1 MPIVDIANPGLYSPM
16 DTPKGFAVTPGE
28 DDLNHGSEKPD
39 GSILGAAFRQD
50 NTVGAM
56 IAREYDTAV
65 ETPEEGFNAWDKIKG
80 TKYEHRWESF
90 VDTKNTRA
98 LTGMQRQIDRETAD
112 RRLLDSA
119 PWYASFPAQ
128 MAAGVLDLPTL
139 IPGGA
144 FLRGAKG
151 GFSVGK
157 SALMVGTAAGG
168 STALQEY
175 GLQQLNETRT
185 GLESGINIGASVFL
199 GGLLG
204 AGGAKLLSNA
214 EWNGAVN
221 ALERELAGT
230 GTTANA
236 AKPVYD
242 DVVTQLRAAGFDE
255 TKAQA
260 NAAVI
265 AANYATLAQR
275 TGGDAME
282 LYKGEGLTIART
294 GGEVTGLGD
303 STFEQGAKYPIAPR
317 SEWYGDANFE
327 STGGRMTTMTPDE
340 FLASSRP
347 LVVDDVSRENIDLL
361 KQHINEGKT
370 LDPLALYGNGKED
383 GRHRAIAAQE
393 LGIERV
399 PVIDFRSS
407 ERTFEQAAKMPD
419 LPPPPK
425 VAGRDGLTNPLPS
438 PPDWSQKLTRALS
451 RKENVGAP
459 NNDAIELEPGVFVG
473 KVNLDQWIQR
483 TDHNLTPEEI
493 AGARRWYSEA
503 LTVYEQY
510 FGKEKAPA
518 MLGAWLTANVNATPS
533 FAQLSATRTLEQYLN
548 KTGAFAPNKKGGLAH
563 DKLIQYWDAIM
574 SNDLSKLGRGGS
586 GQKIY
591 DFIDSA
597 LLKTTRTFY
606 GDDPRAGAPAVADV
620 HSLRDVGFVDEAT
633 LNWVKE
639 KYGEDVAAKLSRDSE
654 GLSPGE
660 AQYEWSADKMRDW
673 TEELNARGYQGGNW
687 TPLELQAVGWTS
699 MSKMLGRKA
708 ENSTSAIEAN
718 IRNLSYELDFG
729 EGAPYHQQFSEWNG
743 LTPDQKATVSKAVLP
758 LIVDEAKSIAGAHE
772 FARVTG
778 LGGWHQFTNES
789 FKSRLIA
796 SPEVATDVA
805 NIIGYL
811 AQQTKVFGYRWE
823 TSGNKLGIA
832 LYGEGL
838 SDPAKVAKMWDV
850 LVERHPDF
858 AAGFSPSVNA
868 AGEKGIEIILDKGGA
883 KMAARI
889 QDELVPALEK
899 IAKELDLDGIKVQDF
914 RAGEAS
920 SGHDWKADVSG
931 AGYLHGLSARYGPAI
946 SERLELFKREKLEP
960 ALRDEI
966 GRYAGP
972 AERPAG
978 AGGIGESRLAA
989 GAQLLQGE
997 AAEPLGRVTLNEGQA
1012 LVELFSKA
1020 NESTLMHEAGHIW
1033 LAQLV
1038 RFANKAD
1045 APQSMKDDL
1054 AKTLKWFGVDDASK
1068 ITREHHE
1075 QWARGFEQYLA
1086 TGKAP
1091 SAQLQ
1096 SVFQQFKEW
1105 LTAIYKSLT
1114 ELGHPIPD
1122 EIRGVF
1128 DRMLATDAEIAAAR
1142 GGPSGMGSVGA
1153 AAALPASLE
1162 DNAIAGKAA
1171 SAVAAATAM
1180 LNPALRLL
1188 QSTSAVARDVS
1199 IKLFENSLYLKKNF
1213 DGVASEVAVE
1223 TLMKEW
1229 NGGLAKALSATDEA
1243 FSAYKK
1249 GGGKLSRTEF
1259 REAVGKAMR
1268 RGDDDPDPFVTKVA
1282 QSWRAQVFEPLKLA
1296 AIEAKLL
1303 PPDVTVETA
1312 ASYFSRMWN
1321 RNKLVA
1327 KEGEFKGVVMAWIDR
1342 EAPKWMHIYD
1352 KETIAKSAKLEG
1364 DKLRDYQVERRI
1376 EREARFGDLRESSRQ
1391 TADEIFDT
1399 LTGKTTDSVRPENVT
1414 VKARGPL
1421 KERTFNIPDELVEQ
1435 FLEHDVAAVGRRY
1448 TRVMGAD
1455 TEIASKFG
1463 SVDMADQIAKV
1474 KEDYAKLRAEAK
1486 NEKAAMKLDDAET
1499 RDVGDIEALR
1509 DILRGQSIYNPYL
1522 NGVERN
1528 YGRLVRGANH
1538 LNYIRSMGEVVLA
1551 SLTDAVRPAMVHG
1564 LGQFMA
1570 TLPQLAF
1577 NMRAVKMSV
1586 AEAQLAGNVAERVLQ
1601 HRLATLS
1608 EIADPYASRGPV
1620 EAFME
1625 NMTNF
1630 ASRWNGI
1637 RMWTDMMKS
1646 VASVMTQ
1653 NRILQN
1659 VTDFAKINGKEKSYL
1674 AYLGIDESMADRIA
1688 KQFAAH
1694 GENIEGVRVAN
1705 TEAWTDR
1712 VAMRTYRAA
1721 MNKDVDSIVVQK
1733 GVADIPLFANTP
1745 TGKALLQFKSFA
1757 LASHQRILLR
1767 GLQEDST
1774 RFVGGT
1780 LAMTGMG
1787 MFITYMKAVSGNR
1800 PETQEKALSN
1810 PGWWIGEGLDRSGIF
1825 AVPMELANVFEKG
1838 TGLNPMKSPIRVWD
1852 ESGGISQKM
1861 QNRNKVG
1868 SLLGPTIGLGEDV
1881 MTAAGIPSSI
1891 MKGEEVTKGQRSAV
1905 ESLLPFNSYMGVRQM
1920 IRHFVRADE

>member
-1 MPIVDIANPGLYSPM
+1 MPIVDIANPGMYAPM
-16 DTPKGFAVTPGE
+16 DTPKGFVVTPGE

-39 GSILGAAFRQD
+39 GSVLGAAFRQD

-65 ETPEEGFNAWDKIKG
+65 ETPEDGFNAWDKIKG

-98 LTGMQRQIDRETAD
+98 FEGMQRQIDREDAD
-112 RRLLDSA
+112 RRVLDSA

-128 MAAGVLDLPTL
+128 MAAGILDLPTL
-139 IPGGA
+139 VPGGA

-175 GLQQLNETRT
+175 GLQHLNETRT
-185 GLESGINIGASVFL
+185 ALESGINIGASVFL

-214 EWNGAVN
+214 ELNGAIT
-221 ALERELAGT
+221 ALERELAGGAT
-230 GTTANA
+230 VDA

-255 TKAQA
+255 TRAQA

-282 LYKGEGLTIART
+282 LYKAEGLTIART

-303 STFEQGAKYPIAPR
+303 
-317 SEWYGDANFE
+317 N
-327 STGGRMTTMTPDE
+327 
-340 FLASSRP
+340 
-347 LVVDDVSRENIDLL
+347 
-361 KQHINEGKT
+361 
-370 LDPLALYGNGKED
+370 
-383 GRHRAIAAQE
+383 
-393 LGIERV
+393 
-399 PVIDFRSS
+399 
-407 ERTFEQAAKMPD
+407 TFEQAAKVPD
-419 LPPPPK
+419 VPPPPK
-425 VAGRDGLTNPLPS
+425 VAGRDGLTNPLPT

-483 TDHNLTPEEI
+483 TDRNLTPDEI
-493 AGARRWYSEA
+493 AGARRWYHEA
-503 LTVYEQY
+503 LNVYEQY

-620 HSLRDVGFVDEAT
+620 HSLRDVGFVDEAA

-639 KYGEDVAAKLSRDSE
+639 KYGEDVAAKLARDSE

-660 AQYEWSADKMRDW
+660 AQYEWSANKMRDW

-699 MSKMLGRKA
+699 MSKMMGRKA
-708 ENSTSAIEAN
+708 ETSSSAIEGN

-743 LTPDQKATVSKAVLP
+743 LTPDQKTAVSKAVLP
-758 LIVDEAKSIAGAHE
+758 LIVDEAKAIAGAHE

-823 TSGNKLGIA
+823 NLGSKLGIA

-838 SDPAKVAKMWDV
+838 SDPAKVAKMWDI

-889 QDELVPALEK
+889 GDELVPAIDK
-899 IAKELDLDGIKVQDF
+899 IAKELDLEIKVQDF

-920 SGHDWKADVSG
+920 SGHDWKADPSG
-931 AGYLHGLSARYGPAI
+931 GGYLSGLSARYGPEI

-960 ALRDEI
+960 TLRSEI
-966 GRYAGP
+966 GRHAGP

-978 AGGIGESRLAA
+978 AGGLGENRLAA

-997 AAEPLGRVTLNEGQA
+997 AAGPLGRVTLNEGQA

-1038 RFANKAD
+1038 RFANRAD

-1054 AKTLKWFGVDDASK
+1054 AKTLNWFGVDDASK

-1128 DRMLATDAEIAAAR
+1128 DRMLATDAEIAASR
-1142 GGPSGMGSVGA
+1142 GGGPSGFGSVGA
-1153 AAALPASLE
+1153 AAALPASLQ
-1162 DNAIAGKAA
+1162 DNAIAGRAA

-1199 IKLFENSLYLKKNF
+1199 IKLFENALYLKKNL

-1282 QSWRAQVFEPLKLA
+1282 QSWRSQVFEPLKLA

-1303 PPDVTVETA
+1303 PPDVSVETA

-1463 SVDMADQIAKV
+1463 SVDMVEQIAKV
-1474 KEDYAKLRAEAK
+1474 REEYAKLRAEAGG
-1486 NEKAAMKLDDAET
+1486 EKAAMKLDDAEK

-1509 DILRGQSIYNPYL
+1509 DLLRGQSIYNPYL

-1538 LNYIRSMGEVVLA
+1538 LNYIRSMGEVWLA
-1551 SLTDAVRPAMVHG
+1551 SLTDAIRPAMVHG
-1564 LGQFMA
+1564 LGQFMQ
-1570 TLPQLAF
+1570 TIPQLVS
-1577 NMRAVKMSV
+1577 NMRAVKMSIG
-1586 AEAQLAGNVAERVLQ
+1586 EAQLAGNVAERVLQ
-1601 HRLATLS
+1601 HRLATIS
-1608 EIADPYASRGPV
+1608 EIVDPYASRGPV

-1630 ASRWNGI
+1630 ASKWNGI

-1659 VTDFAKINGKEKSYL
+1659 VEGFAKINGKEKSYL

-1688 KQFAAH
+1688 KQFTAH
-1694 GENIEGVRVAN
+1694 GENIDGVRVAN

-1721 MNKDVDSIVVQK
+1721 MNKDVDSIIVQK

-1800 PETQEKALSN
+1800 PETQEKALGN

-1868 SLLGPTIGLGEDV
+1868 SLLGPTIGLGEDI

-1905 ESLLPFNSYMGVRQM
+1905 ESLMPFNSYAGVRQM
-1920 IRHFVRADE
+1920 IRHVVRADE